1 MGHSAKSGAWGE
13 YCINDF
19 GERSKM
25 STVAATEARTG
36 GMTKDERFVIL
47 ASSLGT
53 VFEWYDFYLYGS
65 LAGIIGAQ
73 FFSAYPPATRDIF
86 ALLAFA
92 AGFLVRPFGA
102 IVFGRIGDIVGR
114 KYTFLVTILIMGL
127 STFIVGL
134 LPNAATIGFAAPVI
148 LIVLRLAQGLALGG
162 EYGGAAT
169 YVAEHSPQGK
179 RGYYTSFI
187 QTTATLGLFLS
198 LLVILFTRTAL
209 GEADFA
215 AWGWRIPFLVSVV
228 LLGISVW
235 IRLRLNESPVFQKMK
250 DEGKGSKA
258 PLTEAFANW
267 SNAKIVILALIGG
280 TMGQG
285 VVWYTGQFYA
295 LFFLQ
300 SILKVD
306 GYTANLLIAWSLLF
320 GTGFFIV
327 FGALSD
333 KIGRKPIILAGCL
346 IAALTFFPIFRMIT
360 TNANPALEKAIETV
374 KVEVVA
380 DPAGCGDLF
389 NPVGTRVFSSACDTA
404 RAFLA
409 QQSVKYSTSYGPAGS
424 GVKVVVNGKDVPYT
438 AAAASNPQVLAAVQ
452 GAGYPKAGDAQI
464 VKMTNPFD
472 IFRPQVAAIIGLLF
486 ILVIFVTMVYGPIAA
501 MLVELFPT
509 KIRYTS
515 MSLPYHIGNGWFGG
529 LLPATSFAIV
539 ASTGDIYAGLWYPI
553 IFASITAVV
562 GFFFLPETKDVDIK
576 TN

>member
-1 MGHSAKSGAWGE
+1 MTATQAT
-13 YCINDF
+13 
-19 GERSKM
+19 
-25 STVAATEARTG
+25 ST

-65 LAGIIGAQ
+65 LASIIGAQ

-134 LPNAATIGFAAPVI
+134 LPSAATIGFAAPVI
-148 LIVLRLAQGLALGG
+148 LIALRLAQGLALGG

-169 YVAEHSPQGK
+169 YVAEHAPNGK

-198 LLVILFTRTAL
+198 LLVILFTRTII
-209 GEADFA
+209 GEAEFA
-215 AWGWRIPFLVSVV
+215 AWGWRVPFLVSVL
-228 LLGISVW
+228 LLGVSVW
-235 IRLRLNESPVFQKMK
+235 IRLRLNESPIFQKMK
-250 DEGKGSKA
+250 DEGKSSKA

-267 SNAKIVILALIGG
+267 SNGKLVLLALLGG

-306 GYTANLLIAWSLLF
+306 GYTANLLIAWSLLL

-333 KIGRKPIILAGCL
+333 RIGRKPIILGGCL

-360 TNANPALEKAIETV
+360 SNANPTLEKAIEAT

-389 NPVGTRVFSSACDTA
+389 NPVGTRVFTAPCDTA
-404 RAFLA
+404 RAYLS
-409 QQSVKYSTSYGPAGS
+409 QSSVKYTTVPGPAGS
-424 GVKVVVNGKDVPYT
+424 GVKITVNGKDVPYT
-438 AAAASNPQVLAAVQ
+438 DAKTSNPQVLAAVQ
-452 GAGYPKAGDAQI
+452 EAGYPKAGDAQI
-464 VKMTNPFD
+464 VKMSNPFD

-529 LLPATSFAIV
+529 LLPATAFAIV

-553 IFASITAVV
+553 AFATITAVV
-562 GFFFLPETKDVDIK
+562 GFLFLPETKDIDIK
-576 TN
+576 TT